1 MPRHKDI
8 RSLETIPAA
17 TTQKESLPGSAPTSF
32 PLCFQPLF
40 VSNISKSKKIL
51 TRLNRFRAA
60 WMSMWQSDLS
70 EGKKSSKGTLLSFD
84 WETVLIFYSVVGRQW
99 RRASTNH
106 LHVHQINLPG
116 LTPQDWVS
124 GGTVDLSTFSQV
136 RIRRDFLSFLSPFV
150 SFITLVVISR
160 SWDFFLLSAQWKVD
174 KRPLCLLTPSFPFN
188 KLFFFLEKKLQ
199 ASRRLRRKLITK
211 REFLLLSFTGVFI
224 SQDTIS
230 CSIAHHH
237 AGIFLSFFF
246 FFLHLKAAA
255 PLPRLTLEKSKAV
268 LVYSGGNTT
277 VCEEIKLS
285 QTALFKTETSWLY
298 PFKKDITKAQREK
311 VSSFIFFFFQVLS
324 FF

>member
-1 MPRHKDI
+1 MWIAKCDGQTDWLWRSTFLCSSWIKCIFVFFLSAAQSFYRKKIKSMWILILGGISSASELNIKGWRNLFFFFFFTKITLITKHSIMPRHKDI

-70 EGKKSSKGTLLSFD
+70 EGKRSSEGTLLSFD

-188 KLFFFLEKKLQ
+188 KLFFFFREETPSQPPSQKEADNQEGVSTSLFY
-199 ASRRLRRKLITK
+199 RRLY
-211 REFLLLSFTGVFI
+211 
-224 SQDTIS
+224 
-230 CSIAHHH
+230 
-237 AGIFLSFFF
+237 
-246 FFLHLKAAA
+246 
-255 PLPRLTLEKSKAV
+255 LP
-268 LVYSGGNTT
+268 GHN
-277 VCEEIKLS
+277 
-285 QTALFKTETSWLY
+285 
-298 PFKKDITKAQREK
+298 
-311 VSSFIFFFFQVLS
+311 
-324 FF
+324 